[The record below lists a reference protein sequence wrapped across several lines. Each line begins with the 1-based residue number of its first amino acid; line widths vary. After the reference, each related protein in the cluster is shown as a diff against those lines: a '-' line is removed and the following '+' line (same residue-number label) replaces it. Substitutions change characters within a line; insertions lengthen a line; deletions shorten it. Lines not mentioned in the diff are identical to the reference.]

1 MARTKRSSKQVGVDR
16 DSRSEHI
23 RKAVEG
29 SLRRFGTDYLDLLY
43 HHRVDPAA
51 PIEEVADTVGDLVK
65 QGKVRFFRSFGG
77 RLRQH
82 PPCPCRP
89 SGFCAAE
96 RIFSA
101 LPTATSTEAL
111 CRLMAADRWLYTKSY
126 FKPHLAD
133 QAAN

>member
-1 MARTKRSSKQVGVDR
+1 MRW
-16 DSRSEHI
+16 
-23 RKAVEG
+23 RKAPG
-29 SLRRFGTDYLDLLY
+29 AGLAPDYIDLLY
-43 HHRVDPAA
+43 QHHVDPAV
-51 PIEEVADTVGDLVK
+51 PIEEVSDTVGDLVK

-77 RLRQH
+77 QLRQH

-126 FKPHLAD
+126 FKLHLAD